1 MRFPRKS
8 VLAAM
13 MTMMLSGVCLA
24 ADEADSSKGQQDG
37 DKPKLTEKEQAFV
50 DQLSGSTLTGSF
62 TVVGQNNDKPPRSES
77 YHIES
82 VTKLR
87 DDYYVFL
94 ARAQWGTNDVK
105 IPFTVK
111 VVWADDTP
119 MIQLTNVTFPGVGT
133 FSTRVLFDG
142 DRYAGTWQHGKVGG
156 HMFGTISK
164 TKKEDSDEKPA
175 DN

>member
-1 MRFPRKS
+1 MRCSRNF
-8 VLAAM
+8 VLTAM
-13 MTMMLSGVCLA
+13 MMMLSGMCLA
-24 ADEADSSKGQQDG
+24 ADEADSASDQKGG
-37 DKPKLTEKEQAFV
+37 EKPELTANEQAFV

-94 ARAQWGTNDVK
+94 ARAQWGANDVK

-111 VVWADDTP
+111 VVWAGDTP

-164 TKKEDSDEKPA
+164 TKKDDSDETPA
-175 DN
+175 GN